1 MSVADSLSTARLIL
15 VALLWPVAVSGHGRV
30 LAVGLIVAGLTDA
43 LDGYVAR
50 RLQQASLRGARL
62 DAVADMVVM
71 VSAAAW
77 LGLLHPEV
85 VTDDAPLLIAVGLLY
100 AVSTGASWLAF
111 GRLVDPRQLSSKVA
125 GGLLYLFALV
135 TLLTGGVATAL
146 LMLAV
151 VALAFACLETIARA
165 SHTIH
170 TRVTASRQRSHAPQA
185 PNGVESNASPTASV
199 PSSSAPRTSEIRP

>member
-1 MSVADSLSTARLIL
+1 MSVADWLSTARLIL
-15 VALLWPVAVSGHGRV
+15 VALLWPVAFTGHGQV

-43 LDGYVAR
+43 LDGYAAR
-50 RLQQASLRGARL
+50 RLQQASRRGARL
-62 DAVADMVVM
+62 DSVADMVVM

-85 VTDDAPLLIAVGLLY
+85 VTDDAPLLIAVGFLY
-100 AVSTGASWLAF
+100 GVSTGASWLAF
-111 GRLVDPRQLSSKVA
+111 GRLVGREQFSSKVA

-151 VALAFACLETIARA
+151 LALAFSCLETIARA
-165 SHTIH
+165 SHSIH
-170 TRVTASRQRSHAPQA
+170 ARVTASSQRSHAPQA
-185 PNGVESNASPTASV
+185 PNGVASSARPTASV
-199 PSSSAPRTSEIRP
+199 PSSTAPRTSEIRP